1 MKDVKLDPKYAWMK
15 ITCINGEKQE
25 TKYFKYSS
33 DRDRSRAL
41 DMISMTLSTPMA
53 INDDGTVFT
62 FRIKGSDEEGHYLVK
77 CEILPFID
85 YKSPCEFISNYFKID
100 LRSVNE
106 RELDRLLY

>member
-53 INDDGTVFT
+53 INDDGTVLEINNNKLVDFEYD
-62 FRIKGSDEEGHYLVK
+62 FGIYLKNLKVRDAS
-77 CEILPFID
+77 FH
-85 YKSPCEFISNYFKID
+85 
-100 LRSVNE
+100 
-106 RELDRLLY
+106 RL